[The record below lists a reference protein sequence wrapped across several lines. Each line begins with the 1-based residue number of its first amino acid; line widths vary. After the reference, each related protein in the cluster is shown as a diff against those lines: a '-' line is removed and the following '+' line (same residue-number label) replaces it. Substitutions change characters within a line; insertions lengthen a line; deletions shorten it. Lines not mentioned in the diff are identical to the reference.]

1 MSRRARA
8 QISCSSYLCACDIGK
23 DALNCLVLTYCDLQN
38 NLEVLSSVQQLIYDP
53 MLSTVAMLA
62 ERWRNGNYPHMRL
75 SIPQS
80 NEHCEN
86 RGNRSTVVILNRIR
100 IINKP
105 FM

>member
-8 QISCSSYLCACDIGK
+8 QISCSRYLCVCDIGK

-38 NLEVLSSVQQLIYDP
+38 NLEVLSAVQQLIYDP
-53 MLSTVAMLA
+53 MFSTVAMLA
-62 ERWRNGNYPHMRL
+62 ERWRNVNYPRMHL

-86 RGNRSTVVILNRIR
+86 LGNRSTVVILNQIR
-100 IINKP
+100 MINKP